1 MSPKLVAL
9 MAACLVGSAVAAPPA
24 PEPLLP
30 QGLDWRQPPGMPLV
44 RGAWVLGAE
53 DREGLYAFRVELK
66 AGARLPVHTH
76 PDTRYSTV
84 LSGTLYVGFG
94 EQADDARLVAVPAG
108 AVYVAPAGQPH
119 YLLARDGDVIYQ
131 EGGFGPTA
139 TIPFKR

>member
-1 MSPKLVAL
+1 MLSRFV
-9 MAACLVGSAVAAPPA
+9 AVAACCLVTLADAAPPMPA
-24 PEPLLP
+24 PVLP
-30 QGLDWRQPPGMPLV
+30 DTLHWGGPPGNPLV
-44 RGAWVLGAE
+44 RGAWLLGAE
-53 DREGLYAFRVELK
+53 DGDGLYAFRVELK

-94 EQADDARLVAVPAG
+94 EQADDARMVAVPAG

-119 YLLARDGDVIYQ
+119 YLHARDGDVIYQ

-139 TIPFKR
+139 TTPVAR